1 MHRPGTPS
9 LPSIAEATRRRPHT
23 GPGSE
28 CVEVAHTAT
37 GGRAVRDSKDPGV
50 GIQYYTPTGWS
61 AFIAGV
67 KAGDL
72 RS

>member
-1 MHRPGTPS
+1 MNRQN
-9 LPSIAEATRRRPHT
+9 IATAFVKSSYS
-23 GPGSE
+23 GGGSGSE